1 MALFGLGRKKKKE
14 DPVSETQNEMMQE
27 PTAVMPDGSASGV
40 RITDEDELEELYQM
54 GISSQD
60 NGDDAAAFQYLKKA
74 AEGGH
79 VLAQFTLGTIFERGN
94 NAVYQDVGQAEY
106 WYSQAA
112 GQGDPGAQFNLGY
125 LCLQTSERQ
134 EEGIEWMKKAA
145 DQGDEAAQEYLA
157 LLASETER
165 KQKMTQKHAQN
176 LAEAKKLLGAKE
188 LYLILSAT
196 TNRPFILEE
205 GDYYVLIFSDEQRGR
220 DKCAALAA
228 EGYSCNLSR
237 FLKKDY
243 PAVLGSFFRIGC
255 NAVRFDVPDEQ
266 FDVFLYDLVKI
277 TRKNQAGQKPVEN
290 PKFVRSMLMLRQ
302 EAGRK
307 ILGKE
312 PDATAISRFQSEISE
327 KLYQEKVSLIL
338 PFMLADKDGEMVR
351 APFLLRRETEG
362 APIRAV
368 LFSGDDTYAAFK
380 RNNARARRKVIT
392 ATELPQI
399 ALPKEVT
406 SFIIDPD
413 SAKLLIQLKKN
424 NS

>member
-14 DPVSETQNEMMQE
+14 DPVSETQKEMMQE
-27 PTAVMPDGSASGV
+27 PTAVLPDGSASGV
-40 RITDEDELEELYQM
+40 RTTDEEELDQLYQM
-54 GISSQD
+54 GISSLD

-94 NAVYQDVGQAEY
+94 DAVDQDAGQAQY

-112 GQGDPGAQFNLGY
+112 QQGDPGAQFNLGY
-125 LCLQTSERQ
+125 LYLQSSDKH
-134 EEGIEWMKKAA
+134 EEGIAWMKKAA

-157 LLASETER
+157 SLASETER
-165 KQKMTQKHAQN
+165 KQKMTEKHAQN
-176 LAEAKKLLGAKE
+176 LAAAKRLLGTKQ
-188 LYLILSAT
+188 LFLVFSAT

-205 GDYYVLIFSDEQRGR
+205 GDYYVLIYSDEQRGR
-220 DKCAALAA
+220 EKCAALA
-228 EGYSCNLSR
+228 EKGYSCNLTR

-243 PAVLGSFFRIGC
+243 PAVLGSFYRTGC

-277 TRKNQAGQKPVEN
+277 TRKNQGGQKPVEN
-290 PKFVRSMLMLRQ
+290 PKLVRSMLLLRQ

-307 ILGKE
+307 VMGKE
-312 PDATAISRFQSEISE
+312 PDETALTRFQSEISE

-338 PFMLADKDGEMVR
+338 PYMLVDKDGEKVR

-362 APIRAV
+362 APVRAV
-368 LFSGDDTYAAFK
+368 LFSGEDTFAAFK
-380 RNNARARRKVIT
+380 RNNAQVRRKVIT
-392 ATELPQI
+392 AAELPQVS
-399 ALPKEVT
+399 LPGEVT
-406 SFIIDPD
+406 SFILDPD